1 MTYELLKNH
10 KTYGWCLEFIFHNE
24 ENALAELAKRQVND
38 PEGEYKIQENEN
50 PWYNDPTN
58 F

>member
-10 KTYGWCLEFIFHNE
+10 KTYGWCLAMICNNKED
-24 ENALAELAKRQVND
+24 ALAELAKHQAND
-38 PEGEYKIQENEN
+38 PEGEYKIQENGN
-50 PWYNDPTN
+50 PWYNDPKN